1 MCYGQSMKVSRN
13 RLSREESQA
22 QTRARLLES
31 ARFLFGR
38 DGYAATSVER
48 IAEHAGYSKGA
59 AYANFEGKE
68 DLFLA
73 VLKRQGQEPLDALA
87 EEIRKAPDADHVC
100 DLLGRWAEERSR
112 SGGWTLTIIEYARQA
127 GRDSRAL
134 QLQEQV
140 IREHWC
146 QLGQA
151 LHDRFPELATRIDD
165 VTLGALLHEIA
176 YAPVI
181 TLIGTPS
188 SGQLMKAVLG
198 GLIGGC
204 EAGERPIVP
213 RAAGAGT

>member
-1 MCYGQSMKVSRN
+1 MNASRN

-22 QTRARLLES
+22 QTRARLLKS

-38 DGYAATSVER
+38 DGYATTSVER

-73 VLKRQGQEPLDALA
+73 VLKQQGQEPLDALA
-87 EEIRKAPDADHVC
+87 EAVRRAPRADHVC
-100 DLLGRWAEERSR
+100 DLLSRWADERSR

-127 GRDSRAL
+127 NRDLRAL

-140 IREHWC
+140 IRDHWR

-151 LHDRFPELATRIDD
+151 LHDRFPGLAAKIDA

-181 TLIGTPS
+181 TLIGRPS
-188 SGQLMKAVLG
+188 SGELMKAALG
-198 GLIGGC
+198 GLIGSC
-204 EAGERPIVP
+204 ETGE
-213 RAAGAGT
+213 ASALA